1 MDIKCTWN
9 TPGQMLG
16 HKTRLYIRLRSYQE
30 SFLSTKK
37 GMKVE
42 TNYMQIRKFTKYVE
56 IKYATEPV
64 CQQKKTKIKYLK

>member
-1 MDIKCTWN
+1 MEHSRTDVRSQN
-9 TPGQMLG
+9 
-16 HKTRLYIRLRSYQE
+16 KTILKTEIISRIFSE
-30 SFLSTKK
+30 HKK

-64 CQQKKTKIKYLK
+64 CQQKKMKIKYLK